1 MGIIQI
7 TQEAIVAVQ
16 IIMALRSLSLSE
28 KKINN
33 QKWLRNRSIQA
44 TVIKD
49 VQEDFLVM
57 FLHIK
62 AIDRPT
68 VLRPIQCT
76 EWVVLQIIFHY
87 PQM

>member
-68 VLRPIQCT
+68 VRRPIQCT
-76 EWVVLQIIFHY
+76 E
-87 PQM
+87 

>member
-76 EWVVLQIIFHY
+76 E
-87 PQM
+87 